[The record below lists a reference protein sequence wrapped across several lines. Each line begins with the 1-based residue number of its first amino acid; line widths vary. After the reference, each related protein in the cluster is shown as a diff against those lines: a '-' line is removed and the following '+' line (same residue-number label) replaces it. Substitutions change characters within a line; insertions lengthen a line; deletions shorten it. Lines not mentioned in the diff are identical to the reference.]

1 LIIPKHKTISQEI
14 EDIMISL
21 YEKGMSNADIIEF
34 IEGTYSVQYSTS
46 QVSIIANSVLED
58 IIAWQTRPLEDLYPI
73 IWIDAIHFKIREDGK
88 VKSKAAMFRN

>member
-1 LIIPKHKTISQEI
+1 
-14 EDIMISL
+14 
-21 YEKGMSNADIIEF
+21 MSNADIIEF